1 MVRLMPENS
10 LFPTTRWSLLLR
22 PSDAA
27 DSLDEEK
34 ATTYLCEAYWK
45 PLYIFLMSSG
55 QSRNDAEDLLQ
66 GFFLMA
72 IETKLFFKPN
82 GESGKF
88 RSFLLVALKNYVLNQ
103 HEHASRYKRGG
114 QFDFVSY
121 ESIDPSW
128 LKSSDGEEGDGGF
141 DKVWAK
147 NVLNNTLNLLE
158 KEFSVEGKTEL
169 LRYFRALL
177 SGDTVSQKVLAD
189 KIGVNRSTL
198 TMQLHRMKKRF
209 RDILSAQIEQT
220 LGEGDSIQDELRY
233 LMKVLGHE

>member
-1 MVRLMPENS
+1 MPKS
-10 LFPTTRWSLLLR
+10 SPFPTTRWSLLLQ
-22 PSDAA
+22 PNEAT
-27 DSLDEEK
+27 SLDENG
-34 ATTYLCEAYWK
+34 ATTYLCQTYWK
-45 PLYIFLMSSG
+45 PLFIFLLSSG
-55 QSRNDAEDLLQ
+55 QSRHNAEDLLQ

-82 GESGKF
+82 GKSGKF

-128 LKSSDGEEGDGGF
+128 LQSIDGEESGGGY

-158 KEFSVEGKTEL
+158 KEFAEGGKTEL
-169 LRYFRALL
+169 LRYFRAQIR
-177 SGDTVSQKVLAD
+177 GDLNSQQVLAD

-209 RDILSAQIEQT
+209 SDILSAQIEQT
-220 LGEGDSIQDELRY
+220 LGEEDSIQDELRY
-233 LMKVLGHE
+233 LMKVLGHEG